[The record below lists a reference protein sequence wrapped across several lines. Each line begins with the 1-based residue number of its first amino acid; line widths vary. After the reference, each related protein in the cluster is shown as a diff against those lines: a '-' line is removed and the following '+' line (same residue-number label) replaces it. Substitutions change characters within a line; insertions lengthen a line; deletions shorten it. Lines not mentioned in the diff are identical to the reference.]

1 MSDMSQ
7 NLSIPNTEDAKL
19 LQDVKQGKPLDF
31 SFKFL
36 KTLSSTNTMVY
47 ILLTSKPTFVYFQG

>member
-1 MSDMSQ
+1 MSQ